1 MAAHLFHSD
10 FIKQN
15 NLVSDLA
22 ARFWIQ
28 DHNLMIDS
36 IDSCYLIKQDSIL
49 FSPFLFPVWIRLPT
63 KIFSGRRTE
72 NEWVWGVWR
81 IMWNGVKTGR
91 KQGAGKKLLVALHL
105 FPSFHDCLFVYCFLP
120 SLARAHTCML
130 LFNQKVGGSTLFL
143 HDAHEFY
150 EKGVENEV
158 TRVFYF
164 F

>member
-63 KIFSGRRTE
+63 KIFSRRRTE
-72 NEWVWGVWR
+72 NEWVW
-81 IMWNGVKTGR
+81 
-91 KQGAGKKLLVALHL
+91 A
-105 FPSFHDCLFVYCFLP
+105 S
-120 SLARAHTCML
+120 
-130 LFNQKVGGSTLFL
+130 
-143 HDAHEFY
+143 
-150 EKGVENEV
+150 
-158 TRVFYF
+158 
-164 F
+164 